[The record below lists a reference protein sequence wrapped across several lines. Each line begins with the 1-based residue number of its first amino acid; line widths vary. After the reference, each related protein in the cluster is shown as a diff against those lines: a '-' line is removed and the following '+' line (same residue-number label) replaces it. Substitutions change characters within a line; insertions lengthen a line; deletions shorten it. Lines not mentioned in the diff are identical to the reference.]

1 MDHALVKGKIF
12 RKGSKT
18 YFTSSIF
25 FPAQVRAD
33 VFTLY
38 AFLRVADDLVDNI
51 PQQAD
56 EFYEM
61 RRKWRAAEL
70 GTPAGDPVI
79 DDFVELAR
87 RVGFRQEW
95 TEAFFHSMELD
106 LVKKEYNTLSET
118 LEYVYGSAEVIG
130 LYMMRIMDLP
140 DESEHPARML
150 GRAMQYINFI
160 RDIHEDIGLGRRYL
174 PLRDSVLTSLD
185 PMETRRKPDAF
196 RRFIAEEIE
205 RYLGWQK
212 EAEAGFCHLPRRYR
226 IPVATASDMYA
237 WTARTIRKNPFIIYE
252 RKVKPS
258 RLRIIGRIIRRF
270 AAIREC
276 S

>member
-1 MDHALVKGKIF
+1 MAHNATKGKIF
-12 RKGSKT
+12 LKGSKT

-25 FPAQVRAD
+25 FPPQVRAD

-38 AFLRVADDLVDNI
+38 AFLRVADDLVDCI
-51 PQQAD
+51 PQRAD

-61 RRKWRAAEL
+61 RRKWRIACT
-70 GTPAGDPVI
+70 GTPAHDPVI
-79 DDFVELAR
+79 DDFVALAER
-87 RVGFRQEW
+87 IGFEPEW

-106 LVKKEYNTLSET
+106 LAKKEYNTLPET

-130 LYMMRIMDLP
+130 LYMMCIMGLP
-140 DESEHPARML
+140 PESEHPARML

-160 RDIHEDIGLGRRYL
+160 RDINEDIGLGRRYL
-174 PLRDSVLTSLD
+174 PLRDSLLTSLLPD
-185 PMETRRKPDAF
+185 ETHKKPDAF
-196 RRFIAEEIE
+196 RRFITEEIE

-212 EAEAGFCHLPRRYR
+212 EAEAGFCYLPRRYR

-237 WTARTIRKNPFIIYE
+237 WTAATIRRDPFVVYE

-258 RLRIIGRIIRRF
+258 RLRIVANIIRRF

-276 S
+276 P

>member
-1 MDHALVKGKIF
+1 MTNTALKGKIF
-12 RKGSKT
+12 LKGSKT

-25 FPAQVRAD
+25 FPPQVRED

-38 AFLRVADDLVDNI
+38 AFLRVADDLVDCV
-51 PQQAD
+51 PQRAD

-61 RRKWRAAEL
+61 RRKWRDAEA
-70 GTPAGDPVI
+70 GTPANDPVI
-79 DDFVELAR
+79 DDLVALAK
-87 RVGFRQEW
+87 RVGFQQEW

-106 LVKKEYNTLSET
+106 LIKKEYNDLSET

-130 LYMMRIMDLP
+130 LYMMRIMGLP

-160 RDIHEDIGLGRRYL
+160 RDINEDIGLGRRYL
-174 PLRDSVLTSLD
+174 PLRDSMLTSLAPD
-185 PMETRRKPDAF
+185 ETRKKPDAF
-196 RRFIAEEIE
+196 RRFVSEEIE

-212 EAEAGFCHLPRRYR
+212 EAEAGFCYLPRRYR

-237 WTARTIRKNPFIIYE
+237 WTAATIRHDPFVVYE

-258 RLRIIGRIIRRF
+258 RLRIVANIIRRF

-276 S
+276 P

>member
-1 MDHALVKGKIF
+1 MTRGHSKSRIF
-12 RKGSKT
+12 LKGSKT

-25 FPAQVRAD
+25 FPPQVRDD

-38 AFLRVADDLVDNI
+38 AFLRVADDLVDCI
-51 PQQAD
+51 PQRAD
-56 EFYEM
+56 DFFNM
-61 RRKWRAAEL
+61 RQFWRNAEL
-70 GTPAGDPVI
+70 GTPANDPVI
-79 DDFVELAR
+79 DDFVELAA
-87 RVGFRQEW
+87 RVGFQQEW

-106 LVKKEYNTLSET
+106 LIKKEYNALPET

-130 LYMMRIMDLP
+130 LYMMRIMGLP
-140 DESEHPARML
+140 DEAEHPARML

-160 RDIHEDIGLGRRYL
+160 RDINEDIGLGRRYL
-174 PLRDSVLTSLD
+174 PLRDSALTSLL
-185 PMETRRKPDAF
+185 PEETHKKPDAF
-196 RRFIAEEIE
+196 RRFVAEELE

-237 WTARTIRKNPFIIYE
+237 WTARTIRRDPFVVYR

-258 RLRIIGRIIRRF
+258 RLRIVFNIIRRF

-276 S
+276 P